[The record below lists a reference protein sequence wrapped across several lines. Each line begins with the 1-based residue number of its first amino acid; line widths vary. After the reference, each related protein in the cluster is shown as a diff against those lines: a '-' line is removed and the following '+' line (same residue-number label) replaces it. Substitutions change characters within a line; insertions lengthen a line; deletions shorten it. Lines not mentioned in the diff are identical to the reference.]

1 MKHFLVLF
9 FCTLSLFAN
18 EIKIKATTKEVTVYT
33 SGAQISAESSVTIP
47 KGNSIVRIT
56 DLSPYINQNTIQ
68 ISGLRDVSILSFGYE
83 TLFYPKRST
92 SEKINTLQSET
103 DSKVREIAFL
113 ESKIKGLQEEET
125 ILSQNK
131 TLSSSQQS
139 VTLEKILIHSKHY
152 RERVPVIKMEIFDIS
167 KKIDD
172 LKKDLSAMHLE
183 MNKMSSEEK
192 EQKGEI
198 ILKFNNPNE
207 AVLLNLS
214 IKYNVSNAGWNPSYE
229 IKAKNTKDALQFAY
243 KAQVYQTTGENW
255 NDVKLILSTANP
267 TVNNEKPTLDSHYLN
282 FMNYYANRESSASR
296 NQKFIYNPLVK
307 TVSGIVSD
315 KSGPLPGVNVVV
327 KGTTIGV
334 QTGFDGTYKLNVEK
348 GKELVYSFLGM
359 EDQILPIYSST
370 MNVVLNESAMQLQE
384 VVVTAVGLKR
394 KKADS
399 DDNEEENK
407 PEEVV
412 TATGDEKEVAINS
425 VLFRIK
431 KNYSI
436 PSDQTP
442 SVIEIDNFNIPAE
455 FEYYSAPILSE
466 NVFLTAK
473 IKEWTK
479 YDLLPGDASIYTE
492 GSYAGTTFINP
503 YQTDEELV
511 ISMGIDNN
519 LVVERKQINNLKD
532 KSLLGTTR
540 IVDRNYEITLRN
552 NKAIDTDVKIYDR
565 VPVSQNKEIK
575 VEKANVD
582 NADYKEETGIL
593 FWKTNIPSK
602 GVVKKKLSYQIKYP
616 KGKKI
621 NL

>member
-1 MKHFLVLF
+1 MKHFLLLF
-9 FCTLSLFAN
+9 FCSISLFAN

-33 SGAQISAESSVTIP
+33 SGAQISAESSVTLP
-47 KGNSIVRIT
+47 KGNSIVRII

-68 ISGLRDVSILSFGYE
+68 ISGLKDVSILSFGYE
-83 TLFYPKRST
+83 TLFYPKKIT
-92 SEKINTLQSET
+92 SEKINNLQNEI
-103 DSKVREIAFL
+103 DAKVREVAFL
-113 ESKIKGLQEEET
+113 ESKIKGLEEEET
-125 ILSQNK
+125 ILTQNK
-131 TLSSSQQS
+131 VLSSSQQS

-167 KKIDD
+167 RKIAAI
-172 LKKDLSAMHLE
+172 KTDLSAMHLE

-207 AVLLNLS
+207 AVLLNLN
-214 IKYNVSNAGWNPSYE
+214 IKYNVTNAGWNPSYE

-255 NDVKLILSTANP
+255 NDVKLTLSTANP

-282 FMNYYANRESSASR
+282 FMNYYDNRQSSSAR
-296 NQKFIYNPLVK
+296 NQKFNYNPLVK
-307 TVSGIVSD
+307 TVSGIVTDSQ
-315 KSGPLPGVNVVV
+315 GPIPGVNVVI
-327 KGTTIGV
+327 KGTSIGV
-334 QTGFDGTYKLNVEK
+334 LTDFDGTYKINIEK
-348 GKELVYSFLGM
+348 GKELVYSFMGM
-359 EDQILPIYSST
+359 QPETLPVYSST
-370 MNVVLNESAMQLQE
+370 MNVTLKEDAKQLQE
-384 VVVTAVGLKR
+384 VVVTAVGIKR

-399 DDNEEENK
+399 DDTEEEK
-407 PEEVV
+407 PEEIT

-436 PSDQTP
+436 PSDEAP

-492 GSYAGTTFINP
+492 GSYAGTTYINP

-532 KSLLGTTR
+532 KSLLGSTR
-540 IVDRNYEITLRN
+540 IIDRNYEITLRN

-565 VPVSQNKEIK
+565 IPVSQNKEIK

-593 FWKTNIPSK
+593 FWKANIPSK
-602 GVVKKKLSYQIKYP
+602 GVAKKKLSYQIKYP

>member
-1 MKHFLVLF
+1 MKHFLLLF
-9 FCTLSLFAN
+9 CSLSLFAN

-33 SGAQISAESSVTIP
+33 SGAQVYAESSVTIP
-47 KGNSIVRIT
+47 KGNSQVRII

-68 ISGLRDVSILSFGYE
+68 ISGLKDVSILSFGYE
-83 TLFYPKRST
+83 TLFYPKKVT
-92 SEKINTLQSET
+92 SEKMSKLQSEI
-103 DSKVREIAFL
+103 DAKLREVAFL
-113 ESKIKGLQEEET
+113 DSKIKGLQEEET
-125 ILSQNK
+125 ILAQNK

-139 VTLEKILIHSKHY
+139 VTLEKILVHSKHY
-152 RERVPVIKMEIFDIS
+152 RERVPVIKMEIFDIT
-167 KKIDD
+167 KKIEN
-172 LKKDLSAMHLE
+172 LKNELSAMHLE
-183 MNKMSSEEK
+183 MNKISGEEK

-198 ILKFNNPNE
+198 ILKFNNLNE
-207 AVLLNLS
+207 DILLNLN

-255 NDVKLILSTANP
+255 NDVKLTLSTANP
-267 TVNNEKPTLDSHYLN
+267 TVNNEKPKVDSHYLN
-282 FMNYYANRESSASR
+282 FINYYDNRQTSAFK
-296 NQKFIYNPLVK
+296 NQKFNYNPLVK
-307 TVSGIVSD
+307 TVSGIVTD
-315 KSGPLPGVNVVV
+315 KSGPLPGVNVVI
-327 KGTTIGV
+327 KGTTRGV
-334 QTGFDGTYKLNVEK
+334 QTGFDGTYQLKVEN

-359 EDQILPIYSST
+359 EEVTLPIYSNT
-370 MNVVLNESAMQLQE
+370 MNVVLEDSSAQLQE
-384 VVVTAVGLKR
+384 VVVVGYGTKSKKR
-394 KKADS
+394 ETDK
-399 DDNEEENK
+399 EEEI
-407 PEEVV
+407 PEEIL
-412 TATGDEKEVAINS
+412 TATGDEKEIAINS
-425 VLFRIK
+425 VLFKIK

-436 PSDQTP
+436 PSDEAP
-442 SVIEIDNFNIPAE
+442 SVIEIDNFSIPAE
-455 FEYYSAPILSE
+455 FEYYSAPLLSE

-492 GSYAGTTFINP
+492 GSYAGTTYINP

-519 LVVERKQINNLKD
+519 LVIERKQINNLKD

-540 IVDRNYEITLRN
+540 IVDRDYEITLRN
-552 NKAIDTDVKIYDR
+552 NKAIDADVKIYDR

-582 NADYKEETGIL
+582 NADYKEDTGIL
-593 FWKTNIPSK
+593 FWKVNILSK
-602 GVVKKKLSYQIKYP
+602 GLIKKRLSYQIKYP